1 MSSTDWWSRCRK
13 ASTRLCAALAASLA
27 ATTAAA
33 QADDCMISL
42 DAIAQPLPKFSDYP
56 ASGEAIEKPAAPV
69 LASDPESAR
78 FASEIRDQARTGPNF
93 AGHLTVV
100 GWGCG

>member
-1 MSSTDWWSRCRK
+1 MTDELADLVVKMPESG
-13 ASTRLCAALAASLA
+13 TRLCAALAASLA

-42 DAIAQPLPKFSDYP
+42 DAIAQPLPSSPSYP
-56 ASGEAIEKPAAPV
+56 ASAGDPKSPAAPV
-69 LASDPESAR
+69 LASDPEAAR

-93 AGHLTVV
+93 ARSHLTVV
-100 GWGCG
+100 G